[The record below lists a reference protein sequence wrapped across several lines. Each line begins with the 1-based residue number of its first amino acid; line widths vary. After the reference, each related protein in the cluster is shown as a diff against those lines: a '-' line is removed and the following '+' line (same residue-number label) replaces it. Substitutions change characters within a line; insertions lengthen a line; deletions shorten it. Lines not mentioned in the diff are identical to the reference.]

1 MAQPVMDLFLIYQFI
16 KRLTTPFDQTD
27 AFKLGLIDKDGKKLR
42 KAETSEEK
50 AAMTYF
56 DRLIFNLKRLLGKV
70 PGGSSRIGSFAAALL
85 LIKESADP
93 KGHYTDEELT
103 EELLETMDMLK
114 KSSHLKLHELLEDA
128 PANATGAA
136 VAGTGDT
143 GDAWKMDGR
152 TKKTKAFI
160 RRYMEQKG
168 KREAR
173 KKRKD
178 FFKQLGID
186 V

>member
-27 AFKLGLIDKDGKKLR
+27 AFKMGLIDKDGKRLK
-42 KAETSEEK
+42 KAESKEEK

-56 DRLIFNLKRLLGKV
+56 DRLIFNLKRLLAKV
-70 PGGSSRIGSFAAALL
+70 PGGSSRIATFGAALM
-85 LIKESADP
+85 LIKESANP

-103 EELLETMDMLK
+103 AALMEEIDMLE
-114 KSSHLKLHELLEDA
+114 KSSYKKLSELLEDA

-136 VAGTGDT
+136 VAGTNGDVT
-143 GDAWKMDGR
+143 WKMDGR

-168 KREAR
+168 KRDAR